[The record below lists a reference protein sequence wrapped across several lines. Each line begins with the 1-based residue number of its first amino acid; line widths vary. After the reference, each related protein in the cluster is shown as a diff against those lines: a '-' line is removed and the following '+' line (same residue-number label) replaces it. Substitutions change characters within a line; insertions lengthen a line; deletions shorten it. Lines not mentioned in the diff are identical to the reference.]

1 MSKDFW
7 SGMIAIILLVVVVVI
22 GLPVA
27 GPALAQEAGTT
38 EFNSGALTSHQKEMP
53 FGVFMDFPSGSISG
67 GAVNQDAPQLLE
79 KSIPSN
85 TFILEA
91 QAIGTDNCY
100 TFTWDNHFSGEL
112 QSWDQISWASAP
124 TGGKA
129 YADWDRNGAS
139 IRLLIPSG
147 YGTPITTPTLSW
159 WRFSLDG
166 PVAGTTF
173 GVETIVNNRPTGLGW
188 WQLSEHHAVTPTY
201 HQVESNSLEIE
212 GVMLHLINPGVRIG
226 WDAFR
231 IFQCYE
237 ANATPTPVPTPR
249 PCPPGGCKTYLPL
262 ISKQNPVV
270 CHPGWWGYWSTIV
283 ETFPQL
289 AGRTNIPET
298 ILITGNSALNGFIN
312 IGDPVCLPSD
322 PDQAWFEENGLTA
335 IFDQPRSI
343 FLLSNLALVALDGPL
358 PFGDAV
364 VVGRLARNGAQVA
377 RIVRKTI
384 PLVGVTVIGWL
395 GLRNIPPN
403 TPVVVSS
410 QVHPMNLALG
420 RYNQTTTTKMSSFSL
435 AGRYFILPWNGGTI
449 HEDAVEAIWVERP
462 QSSLASRGFVLIPN
476 WEQGVVFPQSMP
488 PEYLHDYTI
497 ARGNGHLDD
506 TNSGI
511 GRPEMRRADAAQIAA
526 IGMTNPIQCWKKR
539 PEAGRWGSARAL
551 VYQTATGVITFLH
564 NLDVND
570 RTFLRGNIPQDD
582 LEEFNNDWRSVTAS
596 HWEPCDPM
604 ERNLILVVLDEVL
617 DYLGIPHSPVEN
629 KPE

>member
-1 MSKDFW
+1 MMRNVWSK
-7 SGMIAIILLVVVVVI
+7 MIAIILLLAVI
-22 GLPVA
+22 GLPMANSAMAQVA
-27 GPALAQEAGTT
+27 VGP
-38 EFNSGALTSHQKEMP
+38 FNPEALTSHQKEMP
-53 FGVFMDFPSGSISG
+53 FGVFMDVSLGSGSEG
-67 GAVNQDAPQLLE
+67 TVNQDVPQLLDE
-79 KSIPSN
+79 EGVPSN
-85 TFILEA
+85 TFILKA
-91 QAIGTDNCY
+91 QAVGPDNCY
-100 TFTWDNHFSGEL
+100 TFTWDNQYSGEL

-129 YADWDRNGAS
+129 YADWERDGSS
-139 IRLLIPSG
+139 IQLLIPSG
-147 YGTPITTPTLSW
+147 YGTPITAPTLSW

-166 PVAGTTF
+166 PLPGTIF

-188 WQLSEHHAVTPTY
+188 WQLSEHHTVAPTY
-201 HQVESNSLEIE
+201 HQVESNSLAIQ

-226 WDAFR
+226 WDEFR

-237 ANATPTPVPTPR
+237 SNPSPR
-249 PCPPGGCKTYLPL
+249 PCPTGGCKNHLPL
-262 ISKQNPVV
+262 VSKQNQVL

-298 ILITGNSALNGFIN
+298 SLITGNSALGGFIN

-322 PDQAWFEENGLTA
+322 PEQAWFEENGLTA
-335 IFDQPRSI
+335 LFDQPRSF

-364 VVGRLARNGAQVA
+364 VVGRLASNGAQVA
-377 RIVRKTI
+377 RIVRKAI

-410 QVHPMNLALG
+410 QVHPMNQALG
-420 RYNQTTTTKMSSFSL
+420 RFNQTTVTKLSSFSL

-449 HEDAVEAIWVERP
+449 PEDAVEAIWIERP
-462 QSSLASRGFVLIPN
+462 QSSLVSRGFVLIPN
-476 WEQGVVFPQSMP
+476 WEQGVIFPQSMP
-488 PEYLHDYTI
+488 PEYLHDYAI
-497 ARGNGHLDD
+497 VRGNGHIDD

-539 PEAGRWGSARAL
+539 PEPGRWGSARAL

-582 LEEFNNDWRSVTAS
+582 LEEYDTDWRMVTAS
-596 HWEPCDPM
+596 QWEPCDPF
-604 ERNLILVVLDEVL
+604 ERNLVLLVLDEVL
-617 DYLGIPHSPVEN
+617 DYLGIPHSPVGQTN